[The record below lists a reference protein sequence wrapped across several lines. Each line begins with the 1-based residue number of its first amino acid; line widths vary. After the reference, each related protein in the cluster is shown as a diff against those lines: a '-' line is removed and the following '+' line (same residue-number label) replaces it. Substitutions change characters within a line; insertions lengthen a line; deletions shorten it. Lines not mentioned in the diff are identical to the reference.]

1 MFLLFEQI
9 FMVISHLFG
18 FLHRAH
24 NKYSTVQH
32 TPLCKKEGMG
42 KTGYPLFLL
51 AFYSNFKHHNYVAK
65 KQCQKRHKIL
75 QLTLKKW
82 GFVILSP
89 KHLNLHALEH
99 EWSMIY
105 LEQFSLSPKKL
116 VLINIT
122 SCNIYHW
129 PCPYI
134 CKSRLPKMAVIIFL
148 DFILMLSPSFSLKEL
163 YRPNEWPCPS
173 WNTPKYLAF

>member
-1 MFLLFEQI
+1 MRPNWLINILWHRSLLLLLPSSLTCSMFLLFEQI

-24 NKYSTVQH
+24 NKYSIVQH

-82 GFVILSP
+82 RFVMLTP
-89 KHLNLHALEH
+89 KHLSLHALEH

-105 LEQFSLSPKKL
+105 LEHSSLSPKKL
-116 VLINIT
+116 VQINIT

-129 PCPYI
+129 PFHTFANP
-134 CKSRLPKMAVIIFL
+134 
-148 DFILMLSPSFSLKEL
+148 DFQKWLS
-163 YRPNEWPCPS
+163 
-173 WNTPKYLAF
+173 